1 MKKIVASLVLC
12 MAVIAANSLIVN
24 RPIVHLLVLAHNY
37 NLNIFDTN
45 I

>member
-1 MKKIVASLVLC
+1 MIDVALATILQC
-12 MAVIAANSLIVN
+12 NLNRLIVN